1 MQKTIQVT
9 TITINNVLENK
20 SRYIYWM
27 SHPATIATGKSW
39 GSTANNTAF
48 ANLTANVT
56 VSLSG
61 GVDGTITTANVITAY
76 DSFDDAESVDIA
88 LVVSGPASQQL
99 QIV

>member
-1 MQKTIQVT
+1 
-9 TITINNVLENK
+9 
-20 SRYIYWM
+20 M
-27 SHPATIATGKSW
+27 SHPTTIATGTSW

-76 DSFDDAESVDIA
+76 DSFD
-88 LVVSGPASQQL
+88 PA
-99 QIV
+99 